1 MNFFLNQNY
10 IICLKTQIFLLF
22 DLYIIQY
29 DVEKDD
35 TFINQLQEDLRQNNI
50 NLDQLLAQ
58 YNVVIIKDILSNLI
72 TGLDNEEF
80 NSCYKNLNI
89 TKIKNDNILP
99 FEVNLAS
106 KSVVMVY
113 IQKFDNENYITPLM
127 ISYDNNTLNTLNRR
141 IIYSEQ
147 LEKLNIYD
155 NYSQMIT
162 NFKI

>member
-1 MNFFLNQNY
+1 
-10 IICLKTQIFLLF
+10 
-22 DLYIIQY
+22 
-29 DVEKDD
+29 
-35 TFINQLQEDLRQNNI
+35 
-50 NLDQLLAQ
+50 
-58 YNVVIIKDILSNLI
+58 VVIIKDILSNLI

-141 IIYSEQ
+141 IIYSE
-147 LEKLNIYD
+147 
-155 NYSQMIT
+155 
-162 NFKI
+162 